1 MKFLSTLILSFS
13 LLFSTAFA
21 EEVAVEAASEP
32 AKELSW
38 YSLRV
43 PEKDYTKEMQEVR
56 EKKLHA
62 HKHLGM
68 LTLGLAAASAVTAV
82 LATNKMKDA
91 RSARGG
97 RADKSDADEFNLH
110 VMTAGLTMATYFTTA
125 YFSLSA
131 PKADTTGDTDGV
143 RWHKY
148 FASVHMPAMIIGPL
162 LGLKAISD
170 YKKGQDPSGI
180 AKLHKPIMAL
190 GVAALAG
197 AVISVEF

>member
-1 MKFLSTLILSFS
+1 MKFLSTLVLSFS
-13 LLFSTAFA
+13 LLFSTVFA
-21 EEVAVEAASEP
+21 QETAEEP

-131 PKADTTGDTDGV
+131 PKADTMGDTDGV

-148 FASVHMPAMIIGPL
+148 FANVHMPAMIIGPL
-162 LGLKAISD
+162 LGLKAIDD
-170 YKKGQDPSGI
+170 YKKGRDPRGI

>member
-1 MKFLSTLILSFS
+1 MKFISTLLLCFS
-13 LLFSTAFA
+13 LLCSSAFA
-21 EEVAVEAASEP
+21 ENEPKEEANTTTAP
-32 AKELSW
+32 LSW
-38 YSLRV
+38 YSLRT
-43 PEKDYTKEMQEVR
+43 PEKDYTKDMQDIR
-56 EKKLHA
+56 EKKLHG

-82 LATNKMKDA
+82 LATGKMKDA

-110 VMTAGLTMATYFTTA
+110 VMTAGLTMASYFATA
-125 YFSLSA
+125 YYSLSA
-131 PKADTTGDTDGV
+131 PKADTMEDLDSV
-143 RWHKY
+143 KWHKY

-180 AKLHKPIMAL
+180 AKLHKPLMAL